1 VKYITLN
8 VTLPTEPLLFQ
19 PDSLYARFLNLT
31 GRRKARGKR
40 YPLAVLLIIALLARL
55 VEQNSPRAMADWAK
69 LRQAELSQ
77 IFELPRQAMPHYSTW
92 SRVLDEAVDQ
102 SELEQ
107 LVGSF
112 FQAARSSELPQRG
125 SILLNIDGKTLRGTI
140 ALGHTSGL
148 HLLAA
153 YLPDEGL
160 VLMEVAVDKKAHEIV
175 AAPRLLAE
183 LDLHG
188 MVVTGDAMHCQ
199 RQLSAQ
205 IVTAGGDYVW
215 FVKDN
220 QPSLLEDI
228 TILFEPEPVAP
239 SCSAYPTDFESF
251 TLEETGHGRH
261 EKRTITISSMLKDY
275 TPWPYLEQVFKL
287 ERWYSDKLERT
298 SYEVRYGITSL
309 PRALADAPR
318 LLALARGE
326 WGIEN
331 KLHWRRDVLFNEDHC
346 QLRRGNA
353 PHSWAILNNTALGLL
368 ALPGVS
374 DIAYARRQLAYQ
386 PDQALALLL
395 A

>member
-107 LVGSF
+107 VVGSF

-374 DIAYARRQLAYQ
+374 NIAYARRQLAYQ